1 MNELR
6 MTFSVQMTIL
16 GLAMV
21 LGFAPLTGA
30 AQPGASSGVAVD
42 KSKWPQGEPGIDYN
56 IKDER
61 GRRQGEWIRVW
72 PDGKLYYKGSFKDDL
87 PVGTFNFYHESG
99 ELMSVLQHTSGGER
113 VFAEH
118 YRPDGS
124 KNAEGLYLRSR
135 TLDENGEPL
144 RLKQGPWKYYD
155 GAGNLRLLE
164 TYANGELNGAYASY
178 SDEGQILEE
187 GSFVAGERDGAWKT
201 YNEMGIELSEINYKS
216 GLFDGATRV
225 YYDSGRPLMMGLY
238 RDGNEAGV
246 WITFHPDGSIE
257 QRRHFT
263 DGVLTKEEFVNGT
276 FETTFSDGRP
286 KTEYTFKDG
295 VRHGMF
301 REWHDAGGPVIKER
315 LDELSGETYYEE
327 VMEGLMLK
335 KEGEY
340 VEGKLDGTL
349 YYYDLNGRIVKQEEY
364 EQGTKLP

>member
-21 LGFAPLTGA
+21 LCFAPLTGA

-42 KSKWPQGEPGIDYN
+42 KSEWPQGEPGIDYN
-56 IKDER
+56 VKDER

-72 PDGKLYYKGSFKDDL
+72 PDGKLYYKGNFKDDL

-144 RLKQGPWKYYD
+144 RLKHGPWKYYD

-178 SDEGQILEE
+178 SDDGQILEE
-187 GSFVAGERDGAWKT
+187 GSFVTGERDGAWKT

-286 KTEYTFKDG
+286 KTEYTYKDG